1 MDKLAQGVLIL
12 ALSFQCVLVLNLKAQ
27 SFEHEFDCIFNGL
40 GIDGLEPGKTSSDF
54 LNMARIEPL
63 VVRKHVD
70 TFKLMLGV
78 KDSTVISI
86 EVDFSSNITPN
97 TITLFDDGTH
107 GDQVAEDNIFT
118 AEGLAPVVSDERAVS
133 NAILRGNFT
142 FFRAD
147 GSEAS
152 SEEFLPIRVRIID
165 SNIVSIPRITELASD
180 VHASEYAVSIVM
192 PEIYGDYPAQFHGDS
207 RVNPTIPG
215 RAAYMRYYDF
225 FPDDRDFLMAA
236 WLITRDG
243 ASGSFATISNDVEG
257 IGLSTFNQA
266 SFWNSSGRLEGVIS
280 IRHATDW
287 FQVYNHEILHNW
299 AVKLDT
305 SLGFMPTHWS
315 GLKSSSTCFGKNSS
329 NNFTFPSI
337 EQESDSTYAVSRDG
351 LSSVCNELE
360 LYLMGLIGPEDL
372 HNTFPTL
379 VNPERITSTLY
390 LADSLREVSIEEII
404 SVHGPRNPSVV
415 DSQKEFSL
423 AYIIP
428 YRAIAS

>member
-1 MDKLAQGVLIL
+1 M
-12 ALSFQCVLVLNLKAQ
+12 
-27 SFEHEFDCIFNGL
+27 
-40 GIDGLEPGKTSSDF
+40 
-54 LNMARIEPL
+54 
-63 VVRKHVD
+63 
-70 TFKLMLGV
+70 
-78 KDSTVISI
+78 
-86 EVDFSSNITPN
+86 
-97 TITLFDDGTH
+97 
-107 GDQVAEDNIFT
+107 
-118 AEGLAPVVSDERAVS
+118 
-133 NAILRGNFT
+133 
-142 FFRAD
+142 
-147 GSEAS
+147 
-152 SEEFLPIRVRIID
+152 
-165 SNIVSIPRITELASD
+165 
-180 VHASEYAVSIVM
+180 
-192 PEIYGDYPAQFHGDS
+192 
-207 RVNPTIPG
+207 
-215 RAAYMRYYDF
+215 
-225 FPDDRDFLMAA
+225 
-236 WLITRDG
+236 
-243 ASGSFATISNDVEG
+243 
-257 IGLSTFNQA
+257 
-266 SFWNSSGRLEGVIS
+266 
-280 IRHATDW
+280 
-287 FQVYNHEILHNW
+287 YNHEILHNW

-428 YRAIAS
+428 YERLLNPIEFAYFDYLMREYEKPDSEHRGPSFESATGGRATIITRLDSDVISGIEIERSADGVPRTFALQQNYPNPFNPVTTITFDIPQQSNINLEIFDVLGRRVAMLASGSYPAGRFQAVWDARSFPSGVYMYRLEAGDYSETKKLILQK